1 MSPRILH
8 LLPQDGIGG
17 AEVAARSGVRDDG
30 TLRVHF
36 LQRARADAPP
46 LARFVTHG
54 TSDSSFSP
62 HAIREALAVARA
74 APPDLILV
82 SMWRCT
88 PAALALK
95 AAFPRVPLVLMFH
108 CHRVVSLPDRLGA
121 SVLRRVARECWA
133 DSPATLAARL
143 GDAADEGRV
152 VSFVLAAP
160 DPVTSPA
167 PRPHFVFW
175 GRLIAAK
182 GLDRALRV
190 IGALRARGV
199 AARFTIVGPDEG
211 EGAALK
217 AQAADLRIA
226 DAVTFAGASDRAG
239 IAQAAAEA
247 SFYLQ
252 PSRFEGMAMSVV
264 EAMSAG
270 LVPVVTPVGGIADY
284 ARDGENALVYDGDD
298 AEGVAARVAA
308 LLAHPTRFG
317 AMREAAIA
325 TFAGRGTYADSIRA
339 NARAAL
345 ERG

>member
-1 MSPRILH
+1 MTRILH
-8 LLPQDGIGG
+8 ILPQDGIGG
-17 AEVAARSGVRDDG
+17 AEVAARSGVREDG
-30 TLRVHF
+30 SLRVHF
-36 LQRARADAPP
+36 LQRPRADAPP
-46 LARFVTHG
+46 PPRFVTHG

-62 HAIREALAVARA
+62 RAIAEALAVARA

-95 AAFPRVPLVLMFH
+95 AAFPRVPLALMFH
-108 CHRVVSLPDRLGA
+108 CHRVVSLPDRIGA
-121 SVLRRVARECWA
+121 TVLRQVAAECWA
-133 DSPATLAARL
+133 DSPATLTARL
-143 GDAADEGRV
+143 GAAAAKGRV

-160 DPVTSPA
+160 EPLTSPA
-167 PRPHFVFW
+167 PRPYFVFW

-190 IGALRARGV
+190 IAALRARGV
-199 AARFTIVGPDEG
+199 DARFTIVGPDEG
-211 EGAALK
+211 EGAGLR
-217 AQAADLRIA
+217 AQAAALG
-226 DAVTFAGASDRAG
+226 DAVTFAGATDRDG
-239 IAQAAAEA
+239 IARAAAEA

-270 LVPVVTPVGGIADY
+270 LVPVVTAVGGIADY
-284 ARDGENALVYDGDD
+284 ARDGGNALVFDGED
-298 AEGVAARVAA
+298 ADGVAARIAA
-308 LLAHPTRFG
+308 LLAHPSRFG

-325 TFAGRGTYADSIRA
+325 TFAGRGTYADSLRA

-345 ERG
+345 GLG

>member
-8 LLPQDGIGG
+8 ILPQDGIGG

-30 TLRVHF
+30 SLRVHF
-36 LQRARADAPP
+36 LQRARADAPAP
-46 LARFVTHG
+46 VRFVTHG

-62 HAIREALAVARA
+62 RAIREVLAVARA
-74 APPDLILV
+74 ARPDLILV

-95 AAFPRVPLVLMFH
+95 ARFPRVPLVLMFH
-108 CHRVVSLPDRLGA
+108 CHRVVSLPDRIGA
-121 SVLRRVARECWA
+121 TVLRRVASECWA

-143 GDAADEGRV
+143 GVDSGQGRV

-160 DPVTSPA
+160 EPRTAPVA
-167 PRPHFVFW
+167 RAHFVFW

-190 IGALRARGV
+190 IAALRGRGV
-199 AARFTIVGPDEG
+199 DARFTVIGPDEG
-211 EGAALK
+211 EGAALR
-217 AQAADLRIA
+217 AQAASLGIA
-226 DAVTFAGASDRAG
+226 GAITFAGATDRAG
-239 IAQAAAEA
+239 IERAAGAA

-270 LVPVVTPVGGIADY
+270 LVPVVTAVGGIADY
-284 ARDGENALVYDGDD
+284 ARDGDNALVFDGED
-298 AEGVAARVAA
+298 ADGVAARLAA
-308 LLAHPTRFG
+308 LLAEPARFA
-317 AMREAAIA
+317 AMRDAAIA

-339 NARAAL
+339 HARAVL
-345 ERG
+345 ERR